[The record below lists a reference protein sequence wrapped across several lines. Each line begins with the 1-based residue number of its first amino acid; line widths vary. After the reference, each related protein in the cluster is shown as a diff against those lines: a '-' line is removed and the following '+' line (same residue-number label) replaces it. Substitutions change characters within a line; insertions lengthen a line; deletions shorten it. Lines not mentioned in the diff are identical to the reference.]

1 MTNSKD
7 PIVLSKA
14 EALKSAYMFC
24 VRYDLEIVMNKNSL
38 KIGLP
43 CGAEMS
49 ANFDPVGCEYEAGRL
64 IYKQLLAAK
73 KYCRELQEKEQEAV
87 AATQESAGI
96 VESVAGGSCFDEKGL
111 LEKFLKESV

>member
-7 PIVLSKA
+7 PIVMSKA
-14 EALKSAYMFC
+14 EALKAVYMFC
-24 VRYDLEIVMNKNSL
+24 VKYDLEITMNKSSL
-38 KIGLP
+38 KIVLP

-87 AATQESAGI
+87 EESAGKVSI
-96 VESVAGGSCFDEKGL
+96 FDESVLRD
-111 LEKFLKESV
+111 KFLMESV

>member
-7 PIVLSKA
+7 PIVMSKA
-14 EALKSAYMFC
+14 TALKSVYMFC
-24 VRYDLEIVMNKNSL
+24 VKYDLEIVMNKSSL
-38 KIGLP
+38 KIVLP

-73 KYCRELQEKEQEAV
+73 KYCRELQEKG
-87 AATQESAGI
+87 AAEESAGN
-96 VESVAGGSCFDEKGL
+96 VTGGSIFDEKGL